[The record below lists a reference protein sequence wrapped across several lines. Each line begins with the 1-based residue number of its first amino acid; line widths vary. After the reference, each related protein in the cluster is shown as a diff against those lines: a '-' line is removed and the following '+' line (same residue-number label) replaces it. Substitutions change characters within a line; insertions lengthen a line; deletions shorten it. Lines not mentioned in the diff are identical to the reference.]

1 MAVNYNNPFSNLNVK
16 KPFQIQEKAADKQS
30 VDFIKTH
37 DTDGSGGLNLQELV
51 DAGGLLGDQASMT
64 PQAKEKLK
72 RLYSSVAGSDELSA
86 VELTQARLVMD
97 NSIQGGDGQITSEE
111 QQAFEQTLENNLQG
125 NSKLGSAVN
134 YRNLYDF
141 GQGAGVQEKLPP
153 SMAEKRDAYVAGQ
166 LIKQDQEFKG
176 QTTSK
181 LMKDHDD
188 ILTKL
193 MEALGTMNNGVVGN
207 GLPSLGMG
215 SGTALG
221 PDPNMQVA
229 LLYQNLQGMLERTA
243 AIQKK
248 GKLGGIPP
256 ISPSQNP

>member
-97 NSIQGGDGQITSEE
+97 NSIQGGDGQITAEE
-111 QQAFEQTLENNLQG
+111 QQAFEQNLENNLQG
-125 NSKLGSAVN
+125 NSKLGQTINYSNLFEFGKSTGVHDKLAPSAIEKK
-134 YRNLYDF
+134 DAF
-141 GQGAGVQEKLPP
+141 GYAN
-153 SMAEKRDAYVAGQ
+153 VANED
-166 LIKQDQEFKG
+166 LLS
-176 QTTSK
+176 TSQI
-181 LMKDHDD
+181 MKEHDK
-188 ILTKL
+188 IFTEL
-193 MEALGTMNNGVVGN
+193 MEALGTMN
-207 GLPSLGMG
+207 GLSNLNMG
-215 SGTALG
+215 GGSMVG

>member
-1 MAVNYNNPFSNLNVK
+1 MTANYNNFANLNFN

-97 NSIQGGDGQITSEE
+97 NTVKGGDGQITAEE
-111 QQAFEQTLENNLQG
+111 QQAFEQNLENNLQG
-125 NSKLGSAVN
+125 NSKLGQTINYSNLFEFGKSTGVHDKLAPSAIEKK
-134 YRNLYDF
+134 DAF
-141 GQGAGVQEKLPP
+141 GYAN
-153 SMAEKRDAYVAGQ
+153 VANED
-166 LIKQDQEFKG
+166 LLS
-176 QTTSK
+176 TSQI
-181 LMKDHDD
+181 MKEHDK
-188 ILTKL
+188 IFTKL
-193 MEALGTMNNGVVGN
+193 MEALGTMNNGVGN
-207 GLPSLGMG
+207 GLSNLNMG
-215 SGTALG
+215 GGSMVG

-229 LLYQNLQGMLERTA
+229 LLYQNLQRGLQQTA
-243 AIQKK
+243 AIQAQKN

-256 ISPSQNP
+256 ISPSKGS

>member
-1 MAVNYNNPFSNLNVK
+1 
-16 KPFQIQEKAADKQS
+16 
-30 VDFIKTH
+30 
-37 DTDGSGGLNLQELV
+37 V
-51 DAGGLLGDQASMT
+51 DAGGLLGDQANMT

-97 NSIQGGDGQITSEE
+97 NTVKGGDGQITAEE
-111 QQAFEQTLENNLQG
+111 QQAFEQNLENNLQG
-125 NSKLGSAVN
+125 NSKLGQTINYSNLFEFGKSTGVHDKLAPSAIEKK
-134 YRNLYDF
+134 DAF
-141 GQGAGVQEKLPP
+141 GYAN
-153 SMAEKRDAYVAGQ
+153 VANED
-166 LIKQDQEFKG
+166 LLS
-176 QTTSK
+176 TSQI
-181 LMKDHDD
+181 MKEHDD

-193 MEALGTMNNGVVGN
+193 MKALGTMNNGV
-207 GLPSLGMG
+207 LGMG